1 MLQSPR
7 PSGDSR
13 SCRNINWQ
21 PSWAEICLIA
31 DYRGTDFQV
40 SAAYLMPTLDGVSMV
55 QWRWKLGVGSL
66 ESRVWRLDFA
76 SDPAVPAYVAGYW
89 FVTRWPFLSASW
101 AADGDSLNRSD
112 SRRRSVWA
120 TPDWSVART
129 PTDSREY
136 AAIIPQNVARRSLIR
151 FSLTILQ
158 WCRCSAI
165 ARSYGRCA
173 DFNYPSELAIKS
185 WVAQSMCTGENKRYL
200 YGSEIY
206 INSSSL

>member
-1 MLQSPR
+1 M
-7 PSGDSR
+7 
-13 SCRNINWQ
+13 
-21 PSWAEICLIA
+21 E
-31 DYRGTDFQV
+31 F
-40 SAAYLMPTLDGVSMV
+40 
-55 QWRWKLGVGSL
+55 RWSSGVGSWKSGVSNL
-66 ESRVWRLDFA
+66 ETGLCFWSCCSCLRCRLLICH
-76 SDPAVPAYVAGYW
+76 PMAVPVCQLGGWRRLLKPFWQPPAG
-89 FVTRWPFLSASW
+89 
-101 AADGDSLNRSD
+101 
-112 SRRRSVWA
+112 VWA

-129 PTDSREY
+129 STDSREY
-136 AAIIPQNVARRSLIR
+136 AAIILQNVARRSLIR

>member
-1 MLQSPR
+1 MSQYQLAAELGRDMSYCWLPGDR
-7 PSGDSR
+7 FPSVSSIFNAYTRWSFDG
-13 SCRNINWQ
+13 
-21 PSWAEICLIA
+21 PVALEVGSWK
-31 DYRGTDFQV
+31 
-40 SAAYLMPTLDGVSMV
+40 SGVS
-55 QWRWKLGVGSL
+55 SL
-66 ESRVWRLDFA
+66 ETGLCFWSCC
-76 SDPAVPAYVAGYW
+76 SAYVTGYW